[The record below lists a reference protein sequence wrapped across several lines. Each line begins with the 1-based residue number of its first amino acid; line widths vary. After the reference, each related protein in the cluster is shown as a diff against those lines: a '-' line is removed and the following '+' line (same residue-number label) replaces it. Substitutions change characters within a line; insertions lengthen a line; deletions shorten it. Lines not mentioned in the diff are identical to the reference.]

1 MKIEEDDDIIIKGNP
16 GRLILDWFKK
26 NHWTVWG
33 IIIILCLTWYDVA
46 TVQVQKK
53 EMLEECNE
61 FWVKEVTRVCPHAI
75 TGIKNPTAI
84 ELDNFTLKN

>member
-33 IIIILCLTWYDVA
+33 IIIILCLT
-46 TVQVQKK
+46 
-53 EMLEECNE
+53 
-61 FWVKEVTRVCPHAI
+61 
-75 TGIKNPTAI
+75 
-84 ELDNFTLKN
+84 